1 MVKRRM
7 RFLTWAKKDPEDETP
22 IDYTFTWAD
31 GTVSQFTSE
40 DEVSYSFIEMV
51 RNAWVDTIEKID
63 GRWKVKIYE

>member
-1 MVKRRM
+1 MTKRRM
-7 RFLTWAKKDPEDETP
+7 RFITWVKKDPEDETP

-40 DEVSYSFIEMV
+40 DEVAYGFIKII